1 MKIESNE
8 EEKLE
13 MNENN
18 KKARDENDE
27 GSTPEY
33 ISNRCMTQ
41 AYKRNN
47 YSSQFKGSSIIIFKR
62 LN

>member
-27 GSTPEY
+27 GSMF
-33 ISNRCMTQ
+33 N
-41 AYKRNN
+41 
-47 YSSQFKGSSIIIFKR
+47 IF
-62 LN
+62 LIDV